1 MNLGADRARG
11 ADPVPRPAKRRQQLK
26 PVLQPELIELYK
38 SGRNELK
45 CGVFRRLAEFMSSF
59 STPGK
64 VN

>member
-1 MNLGADRARG
+1 MNLGADRGRG

-38 SGRNELK
+38 SGQNELK
-45 CGVFRRLAEFMSSF
+45 CGVFGRLAEFMSSF
-59 STPGK
+59 SAPGK